1 MSQILQPLFS
11 LLNEL
16 EQRSELA
23 LFDIQF
29 TQWLAKKLP
38 HAQPAQLFLSAL
50 TSHDLAQGHVCI
62 DLTSL
67 EARLGSWPGEIAL
80 QARQILSGCELLVAV
95 QQLANTPLLIDNII
109 IGDGS
114 VITPLVLDQQRLYLY
129 RYWQYECKVAA
140 RLAAKTATDVN
151 SQTSDDLKKQL
162 DRFFSDTQQ
171 PDWQRIAAAVTT
183 RNNITIIS
191 GGPGTGKTTTV
202 TKLLAIHI
210 ENQLLMGKKTRIE
223 LAAPTGKA
231 AARLS
236 ESIAGAKAKLNL
248 SEQVVSLIPEQGKT
262 IHRLLGVRGRSK
274 KFIHDTNNP
283 LLADLLVIDE
293 ASMIDLPMM
302 ASIVDAL
309 SKHTRLVLIGDRDQ
323 LASVEA
329 GSVLGDMCDSP
340 EQHCYSAEL
349 SSHLAQSCGYKN
361 ARQSQYA
368 FCDNLAFLKKSYR
381 FSDDSGIGLLAHAC
395 NSANAEEAESILNR
409 GFPDLDYIAASEDP
423 QSLLA
428 SVLAGYAAYVDIMNE
443 QTSAELMLKVFN
455 QFRVLCT
462 LRVGSFGV
470 ESINAEI
477 EKHFESTA
485 KKSAANRWYIGRP
498 IMITQNDNQMGLYN
512 GDIGVACIDKHSG
525 QLRVWFEQGNEV
537 RAVLPSRLPRHETV
551 FAMTVHKSQG
561 SEFDH
566 VMFVLAHGAKIIN
579 KELVYTAVT
588 RAKQKFSYL
597 GSMPLLRQAICTSTK
612 RVSGLAQ
619 RIWQRQD

>member
-1 MSQILQPLFS
+1 MSELLKPLFS
-11 LLNEL
+11 LLDEL
-16 EQRSELA
+16 EQQSEIA
-23 LFDIQF
+23 LFDIKF

-38 HAQPAQLFLSAL
+38 ESDPAQLLLNAIVSRDL
-50 TSHDLAQGHVCI
+50 THGHVCI
-62 DLTSL
+62 ELSSL
-67 EARLGSWPGEIAL
+67 ESRLASWPSHIDVK
-80 QARQILSGCELLVAV
+80 ARQILSGFDLSL
-95 QQLANTPLLIDNII
+95 QPQLGHSLIDNML

-114 VITPLVLDQQRLYLY
+114 VITPLVLDQQRLYFY
-129 RYWQYECKVAA
+129 RYWQYECKVANWLMA
-140 RLAAKTATDVN
+140 STITTDNQTN
-151 SQTSDDLKKQL
+151 SHLKQQL
-162 DRFFSDTQQ
+162 DRFFNNSEQ

-202 TKLLAIHI
+202 TKLLAIHV
-210 ENQLLMGKKTRIE
+210 ENQLLLGKKTRIE

-236 ESIAGAKAKLNL
+236 ESIADAKAKLNL
-248 SEQVVSLIPEQGKT
+248 SEQVVKLIPEQGKT
-262 IHRLLGVRGRSK
+262 IHRLLGVRGKSK
-274 KFIHDTNNP
+274 KYLHDMNNP

-309 SKHTRLVLIGDRDQ
+309 AKHTRLVLIGDRDQ

-340 EQHCYSAEL
+340 QEHCYSAQL
-349 SSHLAQSCGYKN
+349 STSLAQSCGYIN
-361 ARQSQYA
+361 AKQSSYA

-381 FSDDSGIGLLAHAC
+381 FSEDSGIGLLAHAC
-395 NSANAEEAESILNR
+395 NSGNAKEAQSVLKR
-409 GFPDLDYIAASEDP
+409 GFNDLELLVANDDP

-428 SVLAGYAAYVDIMNE
+428 SVLTGYSAYIDIINE
-443 QTSAELMLKVFN
+443 QTTPEQMLSVFN

-470 ESINAEI
+470 ENINAQI

-485 KKSAANRWYIGRP
+485 KKIAANRWYIGRP

-512 GDIGVACIDKHSG
+512 GDIGVACIDHNSG
-525 QLRVWFEQGNEV
+525 QLRVWFEQGNEL

-588 RAKQKFSYL
+588 RAKKKFSYL
-597 GSMPLLRQAICTSTK
+597 GSIPLLSQAICTSTK

-619 RIWQRQD
+619 RIWQ